1 MKRRSFIN
9 KSLLSTIGIAGIGQ
23 TLAASNLEDQNTG
36 KPFNLDFAFHD
47 GMFKNH
53 GGANFTDQITWAY
66 DQGFRS
72 IEDNGMLSRSVQQQE
87 EIGNLFT
94 HRCAVRTQHPVKFRQ
109 LGPLQRPSPQ
119 SGCQAPVGHHAR
131 LLLVQHGVLQACHVQ
146 DR

>member
-1 MKRRSFIN
+1 MRNHTHAGNTHQLFGNVRRHDGDGALVGRDQFTDDFSGQALDERKRR
-9 KSLLSTIGIAGIGQ
+9 
-23 TLAASNLEDQNTG
+23 
-36 KPFNLDFAFHD
+36 LDTRA
-47 GMFKNH
+47 
-53 GGANFTDQITWAY
+53 
-66 DQGFRS
+66 
-72 IEDNGMLSRSVQQQE
+72 QE